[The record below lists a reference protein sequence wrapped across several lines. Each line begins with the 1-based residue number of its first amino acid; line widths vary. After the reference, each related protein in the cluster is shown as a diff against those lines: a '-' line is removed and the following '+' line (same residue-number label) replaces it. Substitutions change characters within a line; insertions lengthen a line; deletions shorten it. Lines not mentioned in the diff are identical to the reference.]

1 VHSVELLGG
10 GVRMPRVKKILDDYF
25 KAAKLEL
32 GQHMNGDEAMAM
44 GAAFRAAN
52 LSTAFRVRKVGVQ
65 DMSSFGVSVRLET
78 LPEGEEKKGGLFGG
92 LLGGKKG
99 DKKGDKDEEEWVKH
113 TTVFPA
119 KSAVP
124 SKPKT
129 VAFNYDKDILCK
141 IEYDDESSPLLPAGT
156 AKTLGVF
163 NIRYAAKT
171 IVGC

>member
-1 VHSVELLGG
+1 
-10 GVRMPRVKKILDDYF
+10 MPRVKKILDDYF

-32 GQHMNGDEAMAM
+32 GQHLNGDEAMAM

-78 LPEGEEKKGGLFGG
+78 LAEAEGAEKKGGLFGG

-99 DKKGDKDEEEWVKH
+99 DKKGDKKGEEDEEWVKQ

-141 IEYDDESSPLLPAGT
+141 IEYDDESSPLLPPGT

-163 NIRYAAKT
+163 NIRY
-171 IVGC
+171 G